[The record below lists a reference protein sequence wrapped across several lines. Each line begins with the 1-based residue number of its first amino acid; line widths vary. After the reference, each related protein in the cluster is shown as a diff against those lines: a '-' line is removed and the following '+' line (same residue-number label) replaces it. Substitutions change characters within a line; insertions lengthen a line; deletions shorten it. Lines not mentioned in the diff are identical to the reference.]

1 VDAMPGPEE
10 VLETAPIS
18 VSPAQAAAVA
28 SRLFGITGRA
38 VPLEGERD
46 RNFLIE
52 GPAGRHALK
61 VANPA
66 EDPVLLD
73 MRQQALQHLAGAD
86 PGLPVP
92 RVVRSLEGALSAMA
106 TVGGRTAPV
115 RMVTF
120 LGGERL
126 PDGWSTPSLRDAL
139 AALLARLDIAL
150 DGFSHPR
157 GMREDLWDLTQL
169 PALRPHLVHLPG
181 ERRRLMEGQIDR
193 FEREVLPAIPMLRRQ
208 MIHSDLNPANL
219 LTSPGYPERL
229 TGVVDFGDLIEGP
242 LVVDLAVAAAYQCLG
257 QQDPVAI
264 IGGLADAYGRHLP
277 LDDLETE
284 VLPALVAARL
294 VQSHTISAWRAALH
308 PGNREYILIHA
319 EPAWNALLRLVG
331 VGPSI
336 PG

>member
-1 VDAMPGPEE
+1 VDSVPDPEE
-10 VLETAPIS
+10 VLETAPIP
-18 VSPAQAAAVA
+18 VSCEQAAAVA

-52 GPAGRHALK
+52 GPDGRFALK

-66 EDPVLLD
+66 EDPELLD
-73 MRQQALQHLAGAD
+73 MGQQALQHLAGAD

-92 RVVRSLEGALSAMA
+92 RVVRSLDGALSAVA
-106 TVGGRTAPV
+106 AVGGRTAPV

-120 LGGERL
+120 LSGERL
-126 PDGWSTPSLRDAL
+126 PDGWSTPGLRDAV
-139 AALLARLDIAL
+139 AALLARLDLAL
-150 DGFSHPR
+150 GGFSHPR

-169 PALRPHLVHLPG
+169 PALRPYTVHLPG
-181 ERRRLMEGQIDR
+181 ERRRLMEEQLDR

-208 MIHSDLNPANL
+208 MIHSDFNPANL
-219 LTSPGYPERL
+219 LTSRGDPERL

-257 QQDPVAI
+257 QQDPAAVV
-264 IGGLADAYGRHLP
+264 GGLAAAYDSHIP
-277 LDDLETE
+277 LEDVEIE
-284 VLPALVAARL
+284 VLPTLVAARF
-294 VQSHTISAWRAALH
+294 VQSHTISAWRASLH

-319 EPAWNALLRLVG
+319 EPAWDALLRL
-331 VGPSI
+331 I
-336 PG
+336 